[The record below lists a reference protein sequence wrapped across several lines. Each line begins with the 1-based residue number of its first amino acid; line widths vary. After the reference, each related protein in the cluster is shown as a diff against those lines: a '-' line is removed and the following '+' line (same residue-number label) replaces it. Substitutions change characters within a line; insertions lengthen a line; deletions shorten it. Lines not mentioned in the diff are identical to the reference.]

1 MKEII
6 DTIHRNRG
14 TAVLAHPGVNLKG
27 KEFLL
32 EDILKLGI
40 DGIEAFSGYHSPEQ
54 AAEFYRAAQEHQIIV
69 TCGSDYHGKTK
80 PSIAIGQHGVHG
92 GGGDGGGVCANGFIT
107 VVFVW

>member
-54 AAEFYRAAQEHQIIV
+54 AASRTNHADRNGISGRTRSKTEPNQILCHLHYR
-69 TCGSDYHGKTK
+69 
-80 PSIAIGQHGVHG
+80 
-92 GGGDGGGVCANGFIT
+92 GF
-107 VVFVW
+107 